1 MTNQFVHIFVSGF
14 RPFEGRIHIFGWD
27 VLEESRH
34 WLLGGH
40 MVGTDL
46 ASEDQDLVLLAS
58 DKSVDNLLSDIF
70 EDFSFVSLYIR

>member
-1 MTNQFVHIFVSGF
+1 
-14 RPFEGRIHIFGWD
+14 
-27 VLEESRH
+27 
-34 WLLGGH
+34 